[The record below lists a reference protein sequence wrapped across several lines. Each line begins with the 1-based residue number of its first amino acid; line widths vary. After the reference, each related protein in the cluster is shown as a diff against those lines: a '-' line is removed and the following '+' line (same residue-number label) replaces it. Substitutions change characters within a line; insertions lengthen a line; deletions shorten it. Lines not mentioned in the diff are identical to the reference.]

1 MPYAWMIDFNA
12 FSNADAELTNQDMTA
27 IKKLDK
33 DQKKTK
39 DDVSLWHSLF
49 GPCCEKT
56 CLRGFR
62 QSETQISLLSYGD

>member
-1 MPYAWMIDFNA
+1 MIAFTA

-39 DDVSLWHSLF
+39 DDVSLWRSLF
-49 GPCCEKT
+49 GPRREKT
-56 CLRGFR
+56 CLRGFL
-62 QSETQISLLSYGD
+62 QSETQISLRSYGY

>member
-1 MPYAWMIDFNA
+1 MSFNA

-39 DDVSLWHSLF
+39 DDVRLCYSLYEPSHKKL
-49 GPCCEKT
+49 
-56 CLRGFR
+56 
-62 QSETQISLLSYGD
+62 ILSRFK

>member
-1 MPYAWMIDFNA
+1 MVAFTA

-39 DDVSLWHSLF
+39 DDVSLRQSLF
-49 GPCCEKT
+49 QPAHKK
-56 CLRGFR
+56 L
-62 QSETQISLLSYGD
+62 IL